1 MQIVKRGLKKNT
13 KGSQQAKKE
22 SSGTLQINISI
33 KCTVIHFKGRGD
45 VVSYNVCMWVYL
57 VLIGFVITD
66 SHFML

>member
-1 MQIVKRGLKKNT
+1 M
-13 KGSQQAKKE
+13 
-22 SSGTLQINISI
+22 NISI

-45 VVSYNVCMWVYL
+45 VVS